1 MILRI
6 TLVILFISFLNGCSN
21 QGSEEAIV
29 EVTSESG
36 RLTLAENNRGDL
48 TSVCGV
54 IYQVSDFDTWVEEY
68 KKIAQGTI
76 ILLRNVKVP
85 SLLVVFEGGN
95 THKMIESRGVELV
108 DEEFLQ
114 AATVLGEPVVSY
126 YDVQYMNPNEEEH
139 HYYVGLIFETEN
151 INSLLESV
159 SDNINLYD
167 GYGLLP
173 MGIGTDPFDPSK
185 VYMLLTLDDFV
196 SFQKKTNSP
205 RKIKRF
211 AKSLGLP
218 EETLILNMAK
228 ANI

>member
-21 QGSEEAIV
+21 QGSERSIA
-29 EVTSESG
+29 EVSSNSNS
-36 RLTLAENNRGDL
+36 LTLAESNPGDL

-54 IYQVSDFDTWVEEY
+54 IYQVSDFSSWVAEY

-76 ILLRNVKVP
+76 ILLRNVKEP
-85 SLLVVFEGGN
+85 SLLMVFEGGN
-95 THKMIESRGVELV
+95 SHEMIEGRAAKLV
-108 DEEFLQ
+108 DEEFLR
-114 AATVLGEPVVSY
+114 AATALGEPVVSY

-139 HYYVGLIFETEN
+139 QYYVGLIFEIID

-159 SDNINLYD
+159 RMNINIYD
-167 GYGLLP
+167 SYGLLP
-173 MGIGTDPFDPSK
+173 MGIGADTFNPSK
-185 VYMLLTLDDFV
+185 VFMLLTLDDFV

-218 EETLILNMAK
+218 EETLILNMARAK
-228 ANI
+228 L

>member
-6 TLVILFISFLNGCSN
+6 SLVIIFISCINGCSN
-21 QGSEEAIV
+21 QGSEQSITEISSD
-29 EVTSESG
+29 TNSI
-36 RLTLAENNRGDL
+36 TLAESNPGDL

-54 IYQVSDFDTWVEEY
+54 IYQVSDFDTWVAEY
-68 KKIAQGTI
+68 NKRAQGTL

-85 SLLVVFEGGN
+85 SLLVVFEAAN
-95 THKMIESRGVELV
+95 SHDIIESRGAQLV
-108 DEEFLQ
+108 DKEFLQ

-126 YDVQYMNPNEEEH
+126 YDIQYMNPTEEPH
-139 HYYVGLIFETEN
+139 QYYVGLIFETKD

-159 SDNINLYD
+159 GHNINLYD
-167 GYGLLP
+167 SYGLLP
-173 MGIGTDPFDPSK
+173 MGIGTDPFNPSK

-211 AKSLGLP
+211 AKSLSLP
-218 EETLILNMAK
+218 EETLILNMARAK
-228 ANI
+228 L